1 MLEQSLKVNNYL
13 NSLQIP
19 ASKWSGKTF
28 IKPQNDMPFAIG
40 TKKRSCDIWLRE
52 DASTKTVIHEHL
64 HARSS
69 SWLEKRLKKDRGF
82 EEGAC
87 ELLAE
92 EICKLNNIPYKETYR
107 EYVEPLRKFNSKI
120 DKYESDYDFALEL
133 FKVDMDK
140 REQWLID
147 LAGEQGIIKSI
158 YLKQLIKKVRNGS

>member
-1 MLEQSLKVNNYL
+1 
-13 NSLQIP
+13 
-19 ASKWSGKTF
+19 
-28 IKPQNDMPFAIG
+28 MPFAIG